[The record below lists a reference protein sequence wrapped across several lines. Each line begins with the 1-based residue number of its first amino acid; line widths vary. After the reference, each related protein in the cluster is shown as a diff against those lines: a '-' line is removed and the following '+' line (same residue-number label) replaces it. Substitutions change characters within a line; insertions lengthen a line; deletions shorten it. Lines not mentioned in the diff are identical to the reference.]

1 MFAIARMAP
10 EEMWR
15 TRMGLDELRNKM
27 NSRAT
32 GERAAGKDMHPLA
45 VLLRRRSY
53 YLTALIC
60 RVSWWLPLCCLQG
73 CSLYVLC
80 IWPQLPS

>member
-1 MFAIARMAP
+1 MFAIVRMAP

-32 GERAAGKDMHPLA
+32 GKLA
-45 VLLRRRSY
+45 
-53 YLTALIC
+53 
-60 RVSWWLPLCCLQG
+60 LPG
-73 CSLYVLC
+73 ISV
-80 IWPQLPS
+80 

>member
-27 NSRAT
+27 NTRVT
-32 GERAAGKDMHPLA
+32 GELAGCCTVN
-45 VLLRRRSY
+45 VLLTSHRS
-53 YLTALIC
+53 A
-60 RVSWWLPLCCLQG
+60 
-73 CSLYVLC
+73 
-80 IWPQLPS
+80 